1 MQNNIN
7 INSYLGQK
15 GYTLLKKELTIEQQK
30 QIRNDLTI
38 KPYTGSIGANN
49 SNPVTYPAYR
59 ESDKKFYV
67 PHYYGVETFG
77 KPKEH
82 KISEGENIDVD
93 FVGILRDYQ
102 EPVVKKYIDCVTN
115 SGFGGGGLLE
125 LPCGFGKCLGKG
137 TKLMLSNGSFELV
150 ENIKVGDLLMGD
162 DSTPRK
168 VLSLS
173 RGREQM
179 YKISSKKGDEYIC
192 NESHILSLKYS
203 TNLSKKIRKGDII
216 DISVKDFL
224 DLPKSYHGKGG
235 PLLGYKTQIKFK
247 HQDVDFDPYLFGYWL
262 GDGSSRDPVIS
273 TQEGCIIKY
282 IVDLFKNN
290 YTDLY
295 LRYHSQYDYRICSL
309 KRNNRFMTFLRKNNL
324 LNNKHIP
331 YEYKYNRR
339 DIQLKLLAG
348 LIDSDGYNKTGCY
361 EIMQKNNTL
370 AEDIVYLCRS
380 LGFACYS
387 RKSKKTCY
395 NSKNGPKE
403 GIYNRISIYGTGI
416 EEIPLLCKRKQNPQR
431 KQIKNALVYRI
442 KVEKISIDDYYGF
455 EIDGNRRFVLG
466 DFSVTHNTS
475 IGLNL
480 VSQLKKKTLVI
491 VHKEFLLNQWVERI
505 EQFLPTARVGRIQGQ
520 IIDIENKDIVIG
532 MLQSLSMKEYPAS
545 VFESFGF
552 TIIDEVH
559 HISSQTFSN
568 ALFKIITKYMLGLS
582 ATMNRKDG
590 TTRVFK
596 MFLGDVIFKGKRDE
610 ERNVEVRAITYK
622 VNDDE
627 FNDTILDYRG
637 NTQNSSMISKL
648 CEYNRRS
655 EFIIKTVCDFIKVDN
670 VDDKTIT
677 NHKLLMD
684 SQVPNCEM
692 CNKNNN
698 YLVHNTCCDCV
709 KYCLTCIENIDL
721 QSQTHSNEKTSKK
734 TRTKCPNCKKILK
747 YEQNYIE
754 NPYVKPLEQN
764 HTIIM
769 SHNLNILHYMY
780 KKFVCKNLASVGYY
794 IGGMSEDELKKSGT
808 KQVIFSSY
816 SMSSEGLDIP
826 TLNSQFLITPKSDI
840 VQIVG
845 RILRAK
851 HTFSHPI
858 IYDFIDTHDIFQ
870 RQWFKRKSYYKSQNY
885 KIIGSNSI
893 DYNDNFNTW
902 KTIYEPNI
910 EKKNKPAC
918 NLNKGTK
925 KQISSKSNS
934 SSDKSIAVDSDESDD
949 EEEKLKRNNSLTGK
963 CFISIK
969 K

>member
-38 KPYTGSIGANN
+38 KPYTGNIGANN

-77 KPKEH
+77 KPKEY
-82 KISEGENIDVD
+82 KISEGENIDIE
-93 FVGILRDYQ
+93 FVGSLRDYQ

-115 SGFGGGGLLE
+115 GGGGGGGLLE
-125 LPCGFGKCLGKG
+125 LPCAWGK
-137 TKLMLSNGSFELV
+137 TSA
-150 ENIKVGDLLMGD
+150 
-162 DSTPRK
+162 
-168 VLSLS
+168 SL
-173 RGREQM
+173 
-179 YKISSKKGDEYIC
+179 YI
-192 NESHILSLKYS
+192 L
-203 TNLSKKIRKGDII
+203 
-216 DISVKDFL
+216 
-224 DLPKSYHGKGG
+224 
-235 PLLGYKTQIKFK
+235 
-247 HQDVDFDPYLFGYWL
+247 
-262 GDGSSRDPVIS
+262 
-273 TQEGCIIKY
+273 
-282 IVDLFKNN
+282 
-290 YTDLY
+290 
-295 LRYHSQYDYRICSL
+295 
-309 KRNNRFMTFLRKNNL
+309 
-324 LNNKHIP
+324 
-331 YEYKYNRR
+331 
-339 DIQLKLLAG
+339 
-348 LIDSDGYNKTGCY
+348 
-361 EIMQKNNTL
+361 
-370 AEDIVYLCRS
+370 
-380 LGFACYS
+380 
-387 RKSKKTCY
+387 
-395 NSKNGPKE
+395 
-403 GIYNRISIYGTGI
+403 
-416 EEIPLLCKRKQNPQR
+416 
-431 KQIKNALVYRI
+431 
-442 KVEKISIDDYYGF
+442 
-455 EIDGNRRFVLG
+455 
-466 DFSVTHNTS
+466 
-475 IGLNL
+475 
-480 VSQLKKKTLVI
+480 SQLKKKTLVI

-505 EQFLPTARVGRIQGQ
+505 QQFLPTARVGRIQGQ

-545 VFESFGF
+545 IFESFGF

-637 NTQNSSMISKL
+637 NPQNSSMISKL

-655 EFIIKTVCDFIKVDN
+655 EFIIKTLCDFIKVDN
-670 VDDKTIT
+670 VDDKIIT

-684 SQVPNCEM
+684 SQVPNCDL

-698 YLVHNTCCDCV
+698 YLVRNTCCDCV
-709 KYCLTCIENIDL
+709 KYCLTCIENLDL
-721 QSQTHSNEKTSKK
+721 QLQTHSNSNEKTSKK
-734 TRTKCPNCKKILK
+734 IRTKCPNCKKILK

-769 SHNLNILHYMY
+769 SHNLNILHYIY

-794 IGGMSEDELKKSGT
+794 IGGMKESELKISAS
-808 KQVIFSSY
+808 KQVILSSFQ
-816 SMSSEGLDIP
+816 MASEGLDIS

-845 RILRAK
+845 RIMRAK
-851 HTFSHPI
+851 HKFSHPI

-910 EKKNKPAC
+910 EKKNKLAC

-925 KQISSKSNS
+925 KQLSIRSNS

-963 CFISIK
+963 SFISIK